1 MSLDGTL
8 RVSPPG
14 HPERIHLVYCQ
25 GRPQCTYSIDHS
37 ALFYDSHSFSSSL
50 SSMHILALPRPLASR
65 SLLLPPISLYSNYSR
80 IMATPWP
87 NIGSPR
93 SIFAITLPRTT
104 RKSSLLPLPPLLNA
118 IPTANSYSATSFN
131 TPREF
136 PQNTQNQPRTYT
148 TPPLNRIPTHTTTS
162 HIPIP

>member
-50 SSMHILALPRPLASR
+50 SSMHILALPRPLTSR
-65 SLLLPPISLYSNYSR
+65 TLLLPPISLYSNHAR

-104 RKSSLLPLPPLLNA
+104 RKSSLLPGPPLLKA
-118 IPTANSYSATSFN
+118 MPTANSYSATSFN
-131 TPREF
+131 TAREF
-136 PQNTQNQPRTYT
+136 PKITPKPPRTT
-148 TPPLNRIPTHTTTS
+148 AQPP
-162 HIPIP
+162 

>member
-25 GRPQCTYSIDHS
+25 GRPQCTYSIDHF

-50 SSMHILALPRPLASR
+50 SSMHILALPRPLTSR
-65 SLLLPPISLYSNYSR
+65 TLLLPPLSLSSNPAR

-87 NIGSPR
+87 TICPPPPPLPNP
-93 SIFAITLPRTT
+93 LPR
-104 RKSSLLPLPPLLNA
+104 
-118 IPTANSYSATSFN
+118 
-131 TPREF
+131 
-136 PQNTQNQPRTYT
+136 
-148 TPPLNRIPTHTTTS
+148 
-162 HIPIP
+162 